1 MALPDVPSCWFDIRA
16 YGGVGDGRTIDSPAI
31 NRAIQAAADAGGGV
45 VRVPAGVWLCFSIRL
60 ASHVRLHLDTG
71 AVIRAAVPGAGGAY
85 DLPEPNPHDLYQDF
99 GHSHWHNSLIW
110 GEGLTDIAIT
120 GPGLIDGHGL
130 TSKGPGAKWAKR
142 KGYLPE
148 SMAGMSAAELAAEDP
163 EEATMQGQGN
173 KAIALKYCTHVMLSD
188 FTIAKGGHFAVLATG
203 VDHLTI
209 TRLRIDTER
218 DGLDL
223 DCVRHCTVSHCRIN
237 TPNDDAI
244 VLKSSLALG
253 EVRTTQHVRIHD
265 CHVSGFDPGT
275 MLDGRFRRTQDKA
288 PDQDGMTGRIKLGT
302 ESNGGFRDIEITR
315 CTFERSRGLALET
328 VDGGMLADV
337 RVSDIT
343 MREITTAALFIYVG
357 ARLRAPEGTAPGSIR
372 GVRIERVRATDVDP
386 RFASIIAGQA
396 GNPVR
401 DVILS
406 DIDIT
411 CRGGLSSLDRAVPE
425 KPDAYPEP
433 SMFGLLP
440 AWGLFVR
447 HAAGVRVD
455 GACLSTAQP
464 DGRPALWLHD
474 VEGAHFQD
482 MCLRNDAATPPLVCR
497 DVRGLTGE
505 IMP

>member
-1 MALPDVPSCWFDIRA
+1 MTRWFDIRDFGA
-16 YGGVGDGRTIDSPAI
+16 AGDGHAIDSPAI
-31 NRAIQAAADAGGGV
+31 NHAIQAAAAAGGGV
-45 VRVPAGVWLCFSIRL
+45 VRVPAGLWLCFSIRL
-60 ASHVRLHLDTG
+60 ATHVRLHLDAG
-71 AVIRAAVPGAGGAY
+71 AVIRAAAPGVLGAY
-85 DLPEPNPHDLYQDF
+85 DLPEANPHDIYQDF
-99 GHSHWHNSLIW
+99 GHSHWRNSLIW

-142 KGYLPE
+142 KGYFPE

-163 EEATMQGQGN
+163 EETAMQGQGN
-173 KAIALKYCTHVMLSD
+173 KAIALKHCTHVTLSD
-188 FTIAKGGHFAVLATG
+188 FTIARGGHFALLATG
-203 VDHLTI
+203 VDHLDI
-209 TRLRIDTER
+209 SRLRIDTQR

-253 EVRTTQHVRIHD
+253 EVRATEHVRIHD
-265 CHVSGFDPGT
+265 CHVSGFDPGS
-275 MLDGRFRRTQDKA
+275 MLDGTFRRTQDKA

-302 ESNGGFRDIEITR
+302 ESNGGFRHIEITR

-328 VDGGMLADV
+328 VDGGVLEDV

-343 MREITTAALFIYVG
+343 MREITTAALFIYAG
-357 ARLRAPEGTAPGSIR
+357 ARMRAPEGTPPGGIR

-386 RFASIIAGQA
+386 RFASLIAGQV

-401 DVILS
+401 DVVLS

-411 CRGGLSSLDRAVPE
+411 YRGGLSALDTPVPE

-433 SMFGLLP
+433 SMFGPLP
-440 AWGLFVR
+440 AWGLYVR
-447 HAAGVRVD
+447 HAAGVRVE
-455 GACLSTAQP
+455 GTCLSTTRP
-464 DGRPALWLHD
+464 DGRPALWLED
-474 VEGAHFQD
+474 VEGAHVQD
-482 MCLRNDAATPPLVCR
+482 ITLKNDAVTPPLVCR

-505 IMP
+505 ILP

>member
-1 MALPDVPSCWFDIRA
+1 MTTWIDIRDHGA
-16 YGGVGDGRTIDSPAI
+16 VGDGVTIDSPAI
-31 NRAIQAAADAGGGV
+31 NRAIQAAAAVGGGA
-45 VRVPAGVWLCFSIRL
+45 VRVPAGLWLCFSIRL
-60 ASHVRLHLDTG
+60 ASHVRLHLETG
-71 AVIRAAVPGAGGAY
+71 AIIRAAVPGALGAY
-85 DLPEPNPHDLYQDF
+85 DLPEANPHDIYQDF

-110 GEGLTDIAIT
+110 GVGLTDIAIT

-130 TSKGPGAKWAKR
+130 TAKGPGAKWAKR
-142 KGYLPE
+142 KGYFPE
-148 SMAGMSAAELAAEDP
+148 SMAGMSAAALAAEDP
-163 EEATMQGQGN
+163 EEAAMQGQGN
-173 KAIALKYCTHVMLSD
+173 KAIALKHCTHVTLRD

-223 DCVRHCTVSHCRIN
+223 DCVRHCTVGHCRIN

-253 EVRTTQHVRIHD
+253 EARATAHVRIHD

-302 ESNGGFRDIEITR
+302 ESNGGFHDIEITR

-328 VDGGMLADV
+328 VDGGTLHDV
-337 RVSDIT
+337 RVSDII
-343 MREITTAALFIYVG
+343 MREITTAALFIYAG
-357 ARLRAPEGTAPGSIR
+357 ARMRAPDGTPPGGIR
-372 GVRIERVRATDVDP
+372 GVRIERLRASDVDP

-396 GNPVR
+396 GNPVC
-401 DVILS
+401 DVMLS

-411 CRGGLSSLDRAVPE
+411 YRGGLSALDAPVPE

-433 SMFGLLP
+433 SMFGPMP
-440 AWGLFVR
+440 AWGLFIR
-447 HAAGVRVD
+447 HAADVRVA
-455 GACLSTAQP
+455 GASLSTATP
-464 DGRPALWLHD
+464 DGRPALWLDD
-474 VEGAHFQD
+474 VEGAHFD
-482 MCLRNDAATPPLVCR
+482 RIDLKNDAATPPLICR

-505 IMP
+505 FMP

>member
-1 MALPDVPSCWFDIRA
+1 MTTWIDIRDHGA
-16 YGGVGDGRTIDSPAI
+16 VGDGVTIDSPAI
-31 NRAIQAAADAGGGV
+31 NRAIQAAAAAGGGA
-45 VRVPAGVWLCFSIRL
+45 VRVPAGVWLCFSVRL
-60 ASHVRLHLDTG
+60 ASHVRLHLDAG
-71 AVIRAAVPGAGGAY
+71 AVIRAAVPGPMGAY
-85 DLPEPNPHDLYQDF
+85 DPPEPNPHDLYQDF

-110 GEGLTDIAIT
+110 GDGLTDIAIT

-142 KGYLPE
+142 KGYFPE

-163 EEATMQGQGN
+163 EEAAMQGQGN
-173 KAIALKYCTHVMLSD
+173 KAIALKHCTHVTLRD
-188 FTIAKGGHFAVLATG
+188 VTIARGGHFAVLATG

-209 TRLRIDTER
+209 NRLRIDTQR

-223 DCVRHCTVSHCRIN
+223 DCVRHCMVSHCRIN

-253 EVRTTQHVRIHD
+253 EARVTAHVRIHD
-265 CHVSGFDPGT
+265 CHVSGFDPGS

-302 ESNGGFRDIEITR
+302 ESNGGFHDIEITR

-328 VDGGMLADV
+328 VDGGMLTDV
-337 RVSDIT
+337 RISDIT
-343 MREITTAALFIYVG
+343 MREITTAALFIYAG
-357 ARLRAPEGTAPGSIR
+357 ARLRAPDGTPPGGIR
-372 GVRIERVRATDVDP
+372 GVRIERLRATDVDP

-396 GNPVR
+396 GYPVR
-401 DVILS
+401 DVVLS
-406 DIDIT
+406 EIDIT
-411 CRGGLSSLDRAVPE
+411 YRGGRPALDGPVPE

-433 SMFGLLP
+433 SMFGPMP
-440 AWGLFVR
+440 AWGLFMR
-447 HAAGVRVD
+447 HAADVTIA
-455 GACLSTAQP
+455 GATLSTAQP

-474 VEGAHFQD
+474 VAGAHFQD
-482 MCLRNDAATPPLVCR
+482 IRLRNNAMTLPLVCQ

-505 IMP
+505 VVP

>member
-1 MALPDVPSCWFDIRA
+1 MTSWYDIRA
-16 YGGVGDGRTIDSPAI
+16 HGAVGDGVTIDSHAI
-31 NRAIQAAADAGGGV
+31 NRAIQAAAAAGGGV

-60 ASHVRLHLDTG
+60 ASHVRLHLDAG
-71 AVIRAAVPGAGGAY
+71 AVIHAAVPGAQGAY
-85 DLPEPNPHDLYQDF
+85 DPPEANAHDTYQDF

-120 GPGLIDGHGL
+120 GPGMIDGHGL
-130 TSKGPGAKWAKR
+130 TSKGPGAKWTKR
-142 KGYLPE
+142 KGYFPE
-148 SMAGMSAAELAAEDP
+148 SMAGMSAAALAAEDP
-163 EEATMQGQGN
+163 EEAAMLGQGN
-173 KAIALKYCTHVMLSD
+173 KAIALKHCTQVTLSD
-188 FTIAKGGHFAVLATG
+188 FTIARGGHFAVLATG

-209 TRLRIDTER
+209 TRLRIDTDR

-223 DCVRHCTVSHCRIN
+223 DCVRHCTVGHCRIN

-253 EVRTTQHVRIHD
+253 EVRATAHVRIHD
-265 CHVSGFDPGT
+265 CHVSGFDPGS
-275 MLDGRFRRTQDKA
+275 MLDGRFRRTQDRA

-302 ESNGGFRDIEITR
+302 ESNGGFHDIEITS

-328 VDGGMLADV
+328 VDGGMLTDV

-343 MREITTAALFIYVG
+343 MREITTAALFVYAG
-357 ARLRAPEGTAPGSIR
+357 ARLRAPDGTPPGGIR
-372 GVRIERVRATDVDP
+372 GVRIERFRATDVDP
-386 RFASIIAGQA
+386 RFASVIAGQA

-401 DVILS
+401 DVVLS

-411 CRGGLSSLDRAVPE
+411 YRGGLSALEGPVPE

-433 SMFGLLP
+433 SMFGPLP

-447 HAAGVRVD
+447 HAADLMVAA
-455 GACLSTAQP
+455 ACLSTARP
-464 DGRPALWLHD
+464 DGRPALWLED
-474 VEGAHFQD
+474 VEGACFQD
-482 MCLRNDAATPPLVCR
+482 IRLRNDAATPPLVCQ